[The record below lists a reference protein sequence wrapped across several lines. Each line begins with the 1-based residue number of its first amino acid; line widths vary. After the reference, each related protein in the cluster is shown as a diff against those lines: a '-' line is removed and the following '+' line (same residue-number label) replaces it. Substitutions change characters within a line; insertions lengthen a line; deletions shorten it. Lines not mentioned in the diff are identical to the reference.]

1 MDFLKTI
8 SERAKSDIKTIVLPE
23 SEDIRTI
30 KAAAMAQEQ
39 GIANLI
45 IIGSPEK
52 VAALSGDLDIS
63 KCRIVDPATYAGTE
77 KYAEA
82 FYELRKSKGM
92 TIEKARETMQDYV
105 YFATMMVKMG
115 EADGMVSGACHST
128 ANTVRPA
135 LQILKTRPGTSMVS
149 SFFVMC
155 VPDCKYGSDGIFVFS
170 DCGLVENPDANG
182 LADIAI
188 EASNSFRQL
197 VGGEPVVSMLSYST
211 YGSAHSELTEKV
223 VNATKIAKEKAPEL
237 LLDGELQADASIIPS
252 VGASKAPG
260 SPVAG
265 KANVLVFPDLNSG
278 NICYKLVQRL
288 AKAEAYGPI
297 LQGIAR
303 PVNDLSRGCSVDD
316 IYYMV
321 AITACQAMDAKK

>member
-8 SERAKSDIKTIVLPE
+8 SDRARSDVKTIVLPE
-23 SEDIRTI
+23 SEDIRTL
-30 KAAAMAQEQ
+30 KAAAMAIEA
-39 GIANLI
+39 GIANI
-45 IIGSPEK
+45 ILVGKEDEIAK
-52 VAALSGDLDIS
+52 LAGDLDLS
-63 KCRIVDPATYAGTE
+63 RCRIVDPAQYARTE
-77 KYAEA
+77 EYAQA
-82 FYELRKSKGM
+82 FYELRKKKGM
-92 TIEKARETMQDYV
+92 TIEAARETMQDYV

-135 LQILKTRPGTSMVS
+135 LQILKTKPGTSMVS

-155 VPDCKYGSDGIFVFS
+155 VPDCVYGEEGTFVFS
-170 DCGLVENPDANG
+170 DCGLVENPDENG

-188 EASNSFRQL
+188 EASKSFRQL
-197 VGGEPVVSMLSYST
+197 IGAEPVVSMMSYST

-223 VNATKIAKEKAPEL
+223 VNATKIAKEKAPDL

-252 VGASKAPG
+252 VGKSKAPG

-288 AKAEAYGPI
+288 ARAEAYGPV
-297 LQGIAR
+297 LQGVAR
-303 PVNDLSRGCSVDD
+303 PVNDLSRGCSAED
-316 IYYMV
+316 IV
-321 AITACQAMDAKK
+321 GVIAITAVQAQAQD

>member
-1 MDFLKTI
+1 MEFLKTI
-8 SERAKSDIKTIVLPE
+8 SERAKSDVKTIVLPE

-39 GIANLI
+39 GIADII
-45 IIGSPEK
+45 IIGKPEE
-52 VAALSGDLDIS
+52 VAKLAEGLDIS
-63 KCRIVDPATYAGTE
+63 KCRIVDPATYANTE
-77 KYAEA
+77 KYAET
-82 FYELRKSKGM
+82 FYELRKNKGM
-92 TIEKARETMQDYV
+92 TIEKARDTMQDYV

-155 VPDCKYGSDGIFVFS
+155 VPDCKYGEEGTFVFS

-188 EASNSFRQL
+188 EASKSFKQL
-197 VGGEPVVSMLSYST
+197 VGAEPIVSLMSYST
-211 YGSAHSELTEKV
+211 YGSAHSDLTEKV

-237 LLDGELQADASIIPS
+237 MLDGERK
-252 VGASKAPG
+252 SKRPCIPG
-260 SPVAG
+260 S
-265 KANVLVFPDLNSG
+265 
-278 NICYKLVQRL
+278 
-288 AKAEAYGPI
+288 
-297 LQGIAR
+297 
-303 PVNDLSRGCSVDD
+303 
-316 IYYMV
+316 
-321 AITACQAMDAKK
+321 

>member
-1 MDFLKTI
+1 MEFLKTI
-8 SERAKSDIKTIVLPE
+8 TERAKSDIKTIVLPE

-30 KAAAMAQEQ
+30 RAAAMVQEQ
-39 GIANLI
+39 GIAKLI
-45 IIGSPEK
+45 IVGDPDK
-52 VAALSGDLDIS
+52 VKELAGDLDIS
-63 KCRIVDPATYAGTE
+63 ECRIVDPAKYERTE
-77 KYAEA
+77 EYAEA
-82 FYELRKSKGM
+82 FYELRKKKGM

-155 VPDCKYGSDGIFVFS
+155 VPDCEFGYEGTFVFS
-170 DCGLVENPDANG
+170 DCGLVENPDENG

-188 EASNSFRQL
+188 EASKSFRQL
-197 VGGEPVVSMLSYST
+197 VGAEPVVSMMSYST

-223 VNATKIAKEKAPEL
+223 VNATAIAKEKAPEL
-237 LLDGELQADASIIPS
+237 MLDGELQADASIVPS
-252 VGASKAPG
+252 VGRSKAPG

-265 KANVLVFPDLNSG
+265 RANVLVFPDLNSG

-288 AKAEAYGPI
+288 AKAEAYGPV

-303 PVNDLSRGCSVDD
+303 PVNDLSRGCSAED
-316 IYYMV
+316 IV
-321 AITACQAMDAKK
+321 GVIAITAVQAQAE